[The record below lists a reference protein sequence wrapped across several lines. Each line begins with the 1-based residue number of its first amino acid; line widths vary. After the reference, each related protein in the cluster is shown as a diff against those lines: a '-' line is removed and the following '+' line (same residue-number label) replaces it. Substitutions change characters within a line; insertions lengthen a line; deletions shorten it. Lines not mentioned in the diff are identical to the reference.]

1 MNEVGQIEP
10 TEEFLRR
17 MQVARGWHARCT
29 ECGIDRTRGRIF
41 IWARKLTLL
50 NRYERKRPKVLARHR
65 LVGSLPNVSQSCSA
79 CDRRFVQRNL
89 GRRGARIGPESS
101 NR

>member
-1 MNEVGQIEP
+1 MNQLENAGVECRSLAVGTRDALSKP
-10 TEEFLRR
+10 
-17 MQVARGWHARCT
+17 CT
-29 ECGIDRTRGRIF
+29 DARIF

-50 NRYERKRPKVLARHR
+50 NRYERKRPKVPARHR
-65 LVGSLPNVSQSCSA
+65 LVGSLPNVSWSCSA

-89 GRRGARIGPESS
+89 GRRGARIGRESS